1 MKNFLPEPVQLV
13 QQTFIGHMEGT
24 ALSPGGTSFQ
34 RRELTRERADCCPR
48 RGTAG
53 EEGGTGHVP
62 ASCGSAGWRTGEPVV
77 GARVR
82 TEPHAFPGGAQAAEP
97 GGGVRWLSSRS
108 RRLSRGAGPCTPA
121 NTALFLSDV
130 RAPER
135 LPAQRGP
142 RAAARLGL
150 RHLPWTSFPSPEYF
164 KANPRHRVTS
174 PVTI

>member
-53 EEGGTGHVP
+53 EEGRTGHVP

-82 TEPHAFPGGAQAAEP
+82 TEPHASPGARRPPSRAGAFGGSPP
-97 GGGVRWLSSRS
+97 GQGD
-108 RRLSRGAGPCTPA
+108 SRGVPGRAPQQTQHCFFLTSAPPNVSPRRGGRGPPLGWACDICPGP
-121 NTALFLSDV
+121 LFL
-130 RAPER
+130 
-135 LPAQRGP
+135 P
-142 RAAARLGL
+142 RNIL
-150 RHLPWTSFPSPEYF
+150 RQIPGIASLHP
-164 KANPRHRVTS
+164 
-174 PVTI
+174 

>member
-62 ASCGSAGWRTGEPVV
+62 ASCGSARLADG
-77 GARVR
+77 GARR
-82 TEPHAFPGGAQAAEP
+82 GRPRAHGAARLPGGAQATEP